1 MKKRG
6 LKSPRKKWIG
16 SAYRWT
22 NPVTMDR
29 GSPALS
35 SILRPVFYLLK
46 SRNVTMA
53 NYKSGFLLE
62 DI

>member
-6 LKSPRKKWIG
+6 LKSSSKNWIG
-16 SAYRWT
+16 PAYRSGDL
-22 NPVTMDR
+22 DR
-29 GSPALS
+29 YEHGSL
-35 SILRPVFYLLK
+35 VFYLLK

-53 NYKSGFLLE
+53 NYKSGYLLE